1 MDREELY
8 HEDYKVSKGLKN
20 FDFNGF
26 LKYPGLTKE
35 EIEQEESNREL
46 EKILEDRDYD
56 IDAENY
62 YAERVDEEMTEL
74 LSGMR
79 KN

>member
-1 MDREELY
+1 MDREELN
-8 HEDYKVSKGLKN
+8 HELQKVSKEFKN

-26 LKYPGLTKE
+26 LKYPRLTKE
-35 EIEQEESNREL
+35 EIEQDESNREL

-56 IDAENY
+56 IDSENH
-62 YAERVDEEMTEL
+62 YAKHVEEEMTEL
-74 LSGMR
+74 LSGIR